1 MHTNWK
7 TLKYGLILSLLLVM
21 TGSARAQITV
31 RGMLAHDLDATPGQ
45 VVSGSII
52 VDNETGAPQQ
62 AKVYQTD
69 YLFFA
74 DGTNA
79 YDLPGTNPR
88 SNALWVRF
96 SPDNMTIPPNGS
108 ATVSYSITV
117 PDSVSEG
124 SFWSMVMVEAVDAT
138 SAESLEGDEGDRQV
152 GFRQVTRYGVQIAT
166 HLRQSAEQNVSF
178 DGIQLDVD
186 DEGNTTFSADVY
198 NTGSLMLRPQV
209 YMRVFDADGVEH
221 GPFEG
226 IQYRMYPGTSVRQ
239 RIDLS
244 SLETGAYQA
253 LLIVDNGQDAV
264 FGGQYELTL

>member
-1 MHTNWK
+1 MNSTWK
-7 TLKYGLILSLLLVM
+7 YSIYGAFLLACLMM
-21 TGSARAQITV
+21 TSSAKAQITV
-31 RGMLAHDLDATPGQ
+31 RGMLAHDLDATPGV
-45 VVSGSII
+45 VVSGSVI
-52 VDNETGAPQQ
+52 VDNETDAPQQ

-79 YDLPGTNPR
+79 YDSPGSTQR
-88 SNALWVRF
+88 SNALWVQF

-108 ATVSYSITV
+108 VTVSYSITV
-117 PDSVSEG
+117 PDSASNG
-124 SFWSMVMVEAVDAT
+124 SYWSMLMVEAVDAT
-138 SAESLEGDEGDRQV
+138 SAESADSDESDRQV

-178 DGIQLDVD
+178 DGIQLAVD
-186 DEGNTTFSADVY
+186 EQGNTTFQADVF

-209 YMRVFDADGVEH
+209 YMRVFGADGAEH

-226 IQYRMYPGTSVRQ
+226 VQYRMYPGTSVRQ

-244 SLETGAYQA
+244 SLEAGTYQA
-253 LLIVDNGQDAV
+253 LLIVDNGEDAV